1 MADQTDSYLP
11 GEPAWIDL
19 GSPDVDA
26 AAHFY
31 TGVFG
36 WSHAPVGEPEET
48 GGYGMLTLRGKEIA
62 GIGPLQPGQPP
73 SWTTYICVEDTNKTV
88 ELVQANGGTVVGAP
102 TEVMDAGRMAVFA
115 DPTGAVLALWQPR
128 MHRGA
133 EIVREA
139 NTFAWAELNT
149 RDLPRAKTFYR
160 AVFDWHP
167 QDDDTGYVEFQV
179 GGRSVAG
186 AMAMP
191 PHVPPQVTAYWLPYF
206 QVEDTDATA
215 ARVADLGGQVLAG
228 PMTVEVGRFAVVTD
242 PHGAA
247 FGVIRYADA

>member
-1 MADQTDSYLP
+1 MADKTVSYLP

-31 TGVFG
+31 AGVFG
-36 WSHAPVGEPEET
+36 WSHAPVGEPEAA
-48 GGYGMLTLRGKEIA
+48 GGYGMLTLGGKEIA
-62 GIGPLQPGQPP
+62 GIGPLQPAQPP
-73 SWTTYICVEDTNKTV
+73 SWTTYICVDDADKAMD
-88 ELVQANGGTVVGAP
+88 LVQANAGSVIAAP
-102 TEVMDAGRMAVFA
+102 MDVMNAGRMAVFA

-133 EIVREA
+133 EIVREP

-149 RDLPRAKTFYR
+149 RDLERARTFYR
-160 AVFDWHP
+160 AVFGWDA
-167 QDDDTGYVEFQV
+167 QDDDNGYVEFQI
-179 GGRSVAG
+179 GGRSLAG

-206 QVEDTDATA
+206 QVDDADATA
-215 ARVADLGGQVLAG
+215 ARVVDLGGQMLAR

-247 FGVIRYADA
+247 FGIIRYTE